1 MKKSNVNSI
10 SDLLKRKTLI
20 RWSTVVI
27 HLLAVPCMDVRTA
40 ASLNLFHSVV
50 TVVSALPAETNIL
63 WNVLLPCPLSWLMS
77 NTAIVS
83 LRLMKIFVTFSWET
97 VLCSTT
103 FSTLL
108 PVSFHICS
116 SKWTSQKLYTWF
128 YYGSPYFWQ
137 GFKMESTY
145 SLSHIRRWT
154 QRWWVLA
161 SSPSLQLHLSA

>member
-1 MKKSNVNSI
+1 MKKSNVHSI

-83 LRLMKIFVTFSWET
+83 LRLMKIFVTFFLKT
-97 VLCSTT
+97 VLCSTASFT
-103 FSTLL
+103 VTSV
-108 PVSFHICS
+108 VSRMFFKMNK
-116 SKWTSQKLYTWF
+116 SKWWRTWWRFWRGRLLYLLIQ
-128 YYGSPYFWQ
+128 GSSCRRARLRAGIFQ
-137 GFKMESTY
+137 FKRAPQAVFP
-145 SLSHIRRWT
+145 IK
-154 QRWWVLA
+154 
-161 SSPSLQLHLSA
+161 